1 MALLAAPPAVALA
14 AAPPVV
20 AAPPA
25 APPAVALLAAPPAVA
40 FWEGARA
47 LAWQPV
53 GLRVVSGEFCQW
65 SCCQK
70 RESCFDIVSKHD
82 TRLVST
88 IAYTISATGTTV
100 VNEFWKL
107 GFH

>member
-20 AAPPA
+20 APPA

-53 GLRVVSGEFCQW
+53 GLRVVSGELFCQW
-65 SCCQK
+65 SCWP
-70 RESCFDIVSKHD
+70 RE
-82 TRLVST
+82 RLLK
-88 IAYTISATGTTV
+88 V
-100 VNEFWKL
+100 VL
-107 GFH
+107 T

>member
-25 APPAVALLAAPPAVA
+25 APPAVVLLAAPPAVA

-47 LAWQPV
+47 LAWQAV
-53 GLRVVSGEFCQW
+53 GLRVVSGKLFCQL
-65 SCCQK
+65 SCWP
-70 RESCFDIVSKHD
+70 RE
-82 TRLVST
+82 RLL
-88 IAYTISATGTTV
+88 TV
-100 VNEFWKL
+100 VL
-107 GFH
+107 T